1 VALVD
6 ILMPQL
12 GTSVV
17 EGTLLEWHAAV
28 GGEVA
33 AEATI
38 CEIST
43 DKIDSECPAPVAG
56 TLAEILVEV
65 GETVEVGT
73 VLGRIATNGE
83 VTAAAPEAASADEEG
98 DAPVPIAAAKEL
110 SGAGA
115 EVRSS
120 PVARRIAAEHG
131 IDLAAVP
138 GTGRGG
144 RVTKKDVLARIEGAV
159 ASSEPALHSDSPYRP
174 DPERSPPPAGASA
187 ATDLADLGGTSAP
200 LSRIRQRIGE
210 AMLASQGATATCH
223 TAVECDMSGVE
234 ARRAGLG
241 LTALPLVSR
250 AVIETLAEF
259 PDLNATLDGTTIT
272 RYERVHL
279 GMERSGQPR

>member
-1 VALVD
+1 MALVD

-17 EGTLLEWHAAV
+17 EGTLIEWHAAV

-33 AEATI
+33 ADATV

-73 VLGRIATNGE
+73 VLGRIATNGDGAE
-83 VTAAAPEAASADEEG
+83 VAAPAPEAAS
-98 DAPVPIAAAKEL
+98 PPL
-110 SGAGA
+110 STAVSDNG
-115 EVRSS
+115 EIRSS

-138 GTGRGG
+138 GTGRDG
-144 RVTKKDVLARIEGAV
+144 RVTKKDVVAQIEGGV
-159 ASSEPALHSDSPYRP
+159 AGSEPAVHSDSPYRP
-174 DPERSPPPAGASA
+174 DPEPSPPTPGASA
-187 ATDLADLGGTSAP
+187 GTDLADLGGTSAP

-210 AMLASQGATATCH
+210 AMLGSQRATATCH
-223 TAVECDMSGVE
+223 TAIEL
-234 ARRAGLG
+234 AGAVVSKP
-241 LTALPLVSR
+241 TAKK
-250 AVIETLAEF
+250 
-259 PDLNATLDGTTIT
+259 TTW
-272 RYERVHL
+272 
-279 GMERSGQPR
+279 RSGFCRAMATASIGE